1 MTHDELIVA
10 IQRAWQQLQQ
20 QQPLVQCIT
29 NTVASQ
35 YSANVL
41 LAAGAS
47 PAMIDNPFEAEV
59 FAGIAAGLVINLGT
73 PTTEQVQ
80 AMQLSAKTRQLKG
93 LPWVLDPVGYGPVL
107 KWRSQIT
114 DQLLTYHPSVI
125 RGNASE
131 IATLSGHVHASK
143 GVDSTL
149 DSRYAVDYAHALF
162 QHTQV
167 VAISGPSDFII
178 SAQMSVEIQGG
189 SPLQPKVTASGCALG
204 ALVAAYCGVTTPFI
218 ASVAA
223 HVHFAIAAQR
233 AGEQYPLVGQ
243 FNAAF
248 LDQLQAFTAEDIVQH
263 AKVKILHSN

>member
-1 MTHDELIVA
+1 MTHAELIHA
-10 IQRAWQQLQQ
+10 IQLAWQQLQQ

-35 YSANVL
+35 YTANVL

-47 PAMIDNPFEAEV
+47 PAMIDNPFESEV
-59 FAGIAAGLVINLGT
+59 FAGLAAGLIINLGT

-80 AMQLSAKTRQLKG
+80 AMQLSAKTRQLKS

-107 KWRSQIT
+107 KWRSQIA

-131 IATLSGHVHASK
+131 IATLSGHIHASR

-167 VAISGPSDFII
+167 VAISGPSDFIV
-178 SAQMSVEIQGG
+178 SPKMTVEVRGG
-189 SPLQPKVTASGCALG
+189 SALQPKVTASGCALG
-204 ALVAAYCGVTTPFI
+204 ALVAAYSGVTTPFI
-218 ASVAA
+218 ASIAA
-223 HVHFAIAAQR
+223 HVHFAIAAKR
-233 AGEQYPLVGQ
+233 AAEHHPYVGH

-248 LDQLQAFTAEDIVQH
+248 LDQLQALNADDLATADIH
-263 AKVKILHSN
+263 LL